1 MPKGVVLVSG
11 SEKVVKKVTSKPKT
25 AKPKVATAKP
35 KPAAKPKAA
44 AKPVTRATA
53 TKPAPRSKVEPP
65 KAPAVVSDVE
75 TNTAAETT
83 SPAKPAALEGLPPV
97 SDAVAATP
105 KLVHSST
112 PAVQGPEMKKRELV
126 DAVVKRSGVK
136 KKDAKQVV
144 EAMLAVLG
152 ESLAEAREL
161 NLQPLG
167 RLKVTRVKQT
177 NGGQV
182 MICKLR
188 QNGGAEKADKEAL
201 AEDDD

>member
-11 SEKVVKKVTSKPKT
+11 SEKVVKKVTSKPKA

-35 KPAAKPKAA
+35 KPAAKTKAA
-44 AKPVTRATA
+44 AKPVTRAKAA
-53 TKPAPRSKVEPP
+53 TPASQP
-65 KAPAVVSDVE
+65 KADQFKPTIVV
-75 TNTAAETT
+75 AGAETIDAAAST
-83 SPAKPAALEGLPPV
+83 APAKPVALEGLPPV
-97 SDAVAATP
+97 SDAVPATP
-105 KLVHSST
+105 KLVQSSS

-182 MICKLR
+182 LICKLR
-188 QNGGAEKADKEAL
+188 QNEGGEKADKEAL

>member
-1 MPKGVVLVSG
+1 
-11 SEKVVKKVTSKPKT
+11 
-25 AKPKVATAKP
+25 
-35 KPAAKPKAA
+35 
-44 AKPVTRATA
+44 
-53 TKPAPRSKVEPP
+53 
-65 KAPAVVSDVE
+65 
-75 TNTAAETT
+75 
-83 SPAKPAALEGLPPV
+83 
-97 SDAVAATP
+97 
-105 KLVHSST
+105 
-112 PAVQGPEMKKRELV
+112 MKKRELV

-136 KKDAKQVV
+136 KKDARQVV
-144 EAMLAVLG
+144 DAMLAVLG
-152 ESLAEAREL
+152 ESLADSREL

>member
-11 SEKVVKKVTSKPKT
+11 SEKVVKKVTSKPKA
-25 AKPKVATAKP
+25 AKPRVATAKP
-35 KPAAKPKAA
+35 KPAAKTKAA
-44 AKPVTRATA
+44 AKPVTRAKAA
-53 TKPAPRSKVEPP
+53 TPASQP
-65 KAPAVVSDVE
+65 KADQFKPTIVV
-75 TNTAAETT
+75 AKAETIDAAAST
-83 SPAKPAALEGLPPV
+83 APAKPVALEGLPPV
-97 SDAVAATP
+97 SDAVPATP
-105 KLVHSST
+105 KLVQSSS

-182 MICKLR
+182 LICKLR
-188 QNGGAEKADKEAL
+188 QNEGGEKADKEAL

>member
-1 MPKGVVLVSG
+1 MSG
-11 SEKVVKKVTSKPKT
+11 SEKVVKKATSKPKA

-35 KPAAKPKAA
+35 KPAAKSKAA
-44 AKPVTRATA
+44 AKPVTRTTA
-53 TKPAPRSKVEPP
+53 TKPAPQPKAEPP
-65 KAPAVVSDVE
+65 KVSPVVSNFETITAVE
-75 TNTAAETT
+75 TAA
-83 SPAKPAALEGLPPV
+83 PAKPAALEGLPPV
-97 SDAVAATP
+97 SDAIPTTP
-105 KLVHSST
+105 KLVHASS

-126 DAVVKRSGVK
+126 DVVVKRSGVK

-144 EAMLAVLG
+144 DAMLAVLG
-152 ESLAEAREL
+152 ESLADSREL

-182 MICKLR
+182 LICKLR
-188 QNGGAEKADKEAL
+188 QNGGAEKAEKEAL

>member
-1 MPKGVVLVSG
+1 MSKGVVLVSG
-11 SEKVVKKVTSKPKT
+11 SEKVVKKATSKPKA

-35 KPAAKPKAA
+35 KPAAKTKAA
-44 AKPVTRATA
+44 AKPLTRATA
-53 TKPAPRSKVEPP
+53 TKPAPQPKAEPP
-65 KAPAVVSDVE
+65 KASPVVSNFETITAVE
-75 TNTAAETT
+75 TAA
-83 SPAKPAALEGLPPV
+83 PAKPAALEGLPPV
-97 SDAVAATP
+97 SDAIPTTP
-105 KLVHSST
+105 KLVHASS

-126 DAVVKRSGVK
+126 DVVVKRSGVK

-144 EAMLAVLG
+144 DAMLAVLG
-152 ESLAEAREL
+152 EALADSREL

-182 MICKLR
+182 LICKLR
-188 QNGGAEKADKEAL
+188 QNGGAEKAEKEAL

>member
-1 MPKGVVLVSG
+1 M
-11 SEKVVKKVTSKPKT
+11 
-25 AKPKVATAKP
+25 
-35 KPAAKPKAA
+35 
-44 AKPVTRATA
+44 
-53 TKPAPRSKVEPP
+53 
-65 KAPAVVSDVE
+65 E
-75 TNTAAETT
+75 TNTAIELAA
-83 SPAKPAALEGLPPV
+83 PAKPAALEGLPPV

-105 KLVHSST
+105 KLVQSSS

-126 DAVVKRSGVK
+126 DLVVKRSGVK
-136 KKDAKQVV
+136 KKDARQVV
-144 EAMLAVLG
+144 DAMLAVLG
-152 ESLAEAREL
+152 EALADSREL

>member
-1 MPKGVVLVSG
+1 MSG

-35 KPAAKPKAA
+35 KPASKPKAT
-44 AKPVTRATA
+44 AKPATRSTA
-53 TKPAPRSKVEPP
+53 TKPAPLSKVEPP
-65 KAPAVVSDVE
+65 QASASVSEIE

-83 SPAKPAALEGLPPV
+83 APAKPTALEGLPPV

-105 KLVHSST
+105 KLVQSSS

-136 KKDAKQVV
+136 KKDARQVV
-144 EAMLAVLG
+144 DAMLAVLG
-152 ESLAEAREL
+152 ESLADSREL